1 MGKPYVVGIDI
12 GGQSTK
18 LGVVDARG
26 NIIIQ
31 TSFDTRDVTTLKGY
45 MDELEKTLS
54 RIINAP
60 AVGGKEKVKGIGIGA
75 PNGNYYKG
83 TIESA
88 PNLKWA
94 KDKHGNPEVVYL
106 KKNVES
112 ALGLPVV
119 VTNDANAAAQGEM
132 ITVQPKA

>member
-1 MGKPYVVGIDI
+1 
-12 GGQSTK
+12 
-18 LGVVDARG
+18 
-26 NIIIQ
+26 
-31 TSFDTRDVTTLKGY
+31 

-94 KDKHGNPEVVYL
+94 KDKHGNQRRHL
-106 KKNVES
+106 KKNVKS
-112 ALGLPVV
+112 ALYCLLC
-119 VTNDANAAAQGEM
+119 NHDANAAAQEKM
-132 ITVQPKA
+132 IYGAAKGMKISLRSPWERCRQRHCH